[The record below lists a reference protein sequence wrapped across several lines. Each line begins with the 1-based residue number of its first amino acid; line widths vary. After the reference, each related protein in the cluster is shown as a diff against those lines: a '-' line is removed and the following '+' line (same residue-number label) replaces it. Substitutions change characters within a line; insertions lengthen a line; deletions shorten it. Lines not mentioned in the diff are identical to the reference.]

1 MLLCMAFCCRVP
13 VAVIRPRLPAQRA
26 DRRAQIVTETFLFG
40 GEIVTNC
47 GSGSGLR
54 FADIAL
60 DGSLDGILGGFWAS
74 SEHDDAT
81 CDGWLLPTAG

>member
-1 MLLCMAFCCRVP
+1 M
-13 VAVIRPRLPAQRA
+13 
-26 DRRAQIVTETFLFG
+26 
-40 GEIVTNC
+40 TNC

-60 DGSLDGILGGFWAS
+60 DGSLDGIFGGFWAS

-81 CDGWLLPTAG
+81 CDGWLLPTAGKAASFVLLPVVAEGCDELAPSDDMADLRRSYQRYG